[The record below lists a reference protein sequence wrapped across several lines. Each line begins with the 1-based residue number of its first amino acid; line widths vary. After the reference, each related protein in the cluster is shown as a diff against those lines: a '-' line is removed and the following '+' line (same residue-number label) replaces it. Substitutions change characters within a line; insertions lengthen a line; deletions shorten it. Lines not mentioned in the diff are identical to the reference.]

1 MCFSR
6 EPLDIEV
13 SWRRFTRDKF
23 LISRDETVNNCW
35 HGCVDHVES
44 SCQMCVM
51 CPHDPIA
58 CRLSRVDVL
67 VSVFFTHR
75 LLLFFHVL
83 GGVAMSRWWK
93 PS

>member
-1 MCFSR
+1 MEKLHARQFFGIKRCDSEQLLAR
-6 EPLDIEV
+6 
-13 SWRRFTRDKF
+13 
-23 LISRDETVNNCW
+23 
-35 HGCVDHVES
+35 CVDHVEL

-67 VSVFFTHR
+67 LSVFFISS
-75 LLLFFHVL
+75 FVL

-93 PS
+93 PNQLVVNSALKQAFLVMN